1 MTMSRLAYRFCLAAC
16 AGLLSLSAQAST
28 HLGVYL
34 KTYYTDYQV
43 VKNCSDHHRLK
54 AADVAKA
61 KEALAKIEAY
71 YLRRDP
77 SINKEKLMKQA
88 LANNKVAYKMM
99 AETQKIDPAIFC
111 RSSLNDLMSKLR
123 DIETDAAP
131 AKKNGS

>member
-1 MTMSRLAYRFCLAAC
+1 MTMPRLAYRFAFAAC
-16 AGLLSLSAQAST
+16 AVLLPLSAQAST

-34 KTYYTDYQV
+34 KTYYTDFQV
-43 VKNCSDHHRLK
+43 VQDCSDHHHMT

-61 KEALAKIEAY
+61 KDALAKIEAY

-99 AETQKIDPAIFC
+99 AETQKIDPGVFC

-123 DIETDAAP
+123 EIDGDAT
-131 AKKNGS
+131 AKKSGS

>member
-1 MTMSRLAYRFCLAAC
+1 MSQLAYRFCFAAC
-16 AGLLSLSAQAST
+16 FGLLPLSAQAET

-43 VKNCSDHHRLK
+43 VKNCSDHHRLT

-61 KEALAKIEAY
+61 KDALTKIEAY

-77 SINKEKLMKQA
+77 AINKEKLMKQA
-88 LANNKVAYKMM
+88 LANNRVAYKMM
-99 AETQKIDPAIFC
+99 AETQKIDPGVFC

-123 DIETDAAP
+123 EIDRDAT
-131 AKKNGS
+131 AKKSGS